1 MRTFDWYSKS
11 MTLDELEQPLC
22 SLVSF
27 TSYVIG
33 TSYEKLIDP
42 YYQEQRCNATTLV
55 SVKVAGVPWREGI
68 NQQWGNRKPRF
79 SDATY
84 SVPWEMRVNIITKY

>member
-55 SVKVAGVPWREGI
+55 SVNIMRSQGFLGERVSINSGVIENLDFRMLHIQCLG
-68 NQQWGNRKPRF
+68 K
-79 SDATY
+79 
-84 SVPWEMRVNIITKY
+84 